1 MCAAAN
7 WVASVW
13 RPRTTFPRSSQS
25 WLTPK
30 VWMPP
35 MQADKFNR
43 TMVKQKA
50 QVDASIAK
58 ADRDQSVI
66 VLLTGDGKGKTTA
79 GFGTVMRALG
89 YGQKVAVVQFI
100 KGTQASG
107 EELLLRQSYPQ
118 IPFFQMG
125 TGFTWDTQNFASDKE
140 AALRT
145 WNEAAKHLQDPTID
159 LLLLDE
165 LTYMLA
171 YNFLDEATVLDALR
185 NRSPQL
191 SVVVT
196 GRGGGSAL
204 RELADTVSEVK
215 NSKHAYEASI
225 KARKGV
231 DF

>member
-1 MCAAAN
+1 
-7 WVASVW
+7 
-13 RPRTTFPRSSQS
+13 
-25 WLTPK
+25 
-30 VWMPP
+30 

-43 TMVKQKA
+43 AMAKQKA

-58 ADRDQSVI
+58 ADNARSVI

-79 GFGTVMRALG
+79 GFGTVLRALG
-89 YGQKVAVVQFI
+89 WEQQVAVVQFI
-100 KGTQASG
+100 KGTQPSG
-107 EELLLRQSYPQ
+107 EELLLRKHYPQ
-118 IPFFQMG
+118 VPFFQMG
-125 TGFTWDTQNFASDKE
+125 TGFTWDTQNFAADQQ

-145 WNEAAKHLQDPTID
+145 WHEAEQLLQHPTLD

-171 YNFLDEATVLDALR
+171 YNFVDEARVLAALR

-215 NSKHAYEASI
+215 SLKHAYESGI
-225 KARKGV
+225 KARQGV